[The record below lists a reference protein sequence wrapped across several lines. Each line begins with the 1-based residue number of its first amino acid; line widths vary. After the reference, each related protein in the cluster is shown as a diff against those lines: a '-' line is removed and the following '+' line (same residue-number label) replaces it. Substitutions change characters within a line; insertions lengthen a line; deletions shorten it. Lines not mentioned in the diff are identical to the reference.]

1 MAKDA
6 GAQYDSAIQFAA
18 KEFGVDPDILHG
30 IAYAESR
37 YNPKAVSPKGAQ
49 GMMQFMPDTAKRF
62 GIDPSDPEQAI
73 FGAAQYL
80 KENLDKF
87 GGDYGKAVA
96 AYNWGENR
104 KEYEQGDWVKKLP
117 KETDSYVE
125 NVLSYAANRAK
136 PAEAAPVEAAA
147 PKTES
152 ERLRASIGKIPGTES
167 DVLPTQRKEMGLGER
182 VADIGKGLLEI
193 PGAVVGTVVREP
205 IAAGVA
211 LATGRKPEEVGGQ
224 IAPVQSQFAQSVLGG
239 LGGALETAKVP
250 ALTPGMLTAPVR
262 PAVATG
268 RQVAAPVANEL
279 GMVKEAAQNVLAE
292 RQAAKAGQ
300 RAAQSFQEAPRIE
313 AAQEANRLGINLNP
327 AASNPT
333 LRNRLKEAMVGGED
347 LDKAIAESNKA
358 QWGRIA
364 KNELGL
370 PETETLSPAAYAKA
384 RQAASK
390 PYEDI
395 KKIGNFV
402 ADEDTVT
409 ALNDLRQSEA
419 LIGGEATKG
428 TIDKLIDSAVT
439 RVQGGL
445 TGKDLLDN
453 ISNLRKDARTIY
465 KKTDLSPEQRAV
477 ADANIGIANALEG
490 LVEKNLAANPKL
502 LEQFREARTRMAKS
516 YAYENAT
523 DMNTGILDP
532 IKIAQLTAKD
542 NALTGDIAAIG
553 KIAGNFP
560 ETVSTTPRGLPAK
573 TISHLTRSGVPGAI
587 GFLAGSALG
596 TPGLGIITGA
606 AAGQVAARIGAKRV
620 LGKAYQAKRAIPK
633 DYRNNLAPIEKLN
646 KLTK

>member
-30 IAYAESR
+30 IAHAESR

-87 GGDYGKAVA
+87 KGDYGKAVA

-117 KETDSYVE
+117 KETDQYVE
-125 NVLSYAANRAK
+125 NVLSYAAGRAK
-136 PAEAAPVEAAA
+136 PTEAAA

-152 ERLRASIGKIPGTES
+152 ERLRASIAKIPGTET
-167 DVLPTQRKEMGLGER
+167 DILPTPRKEMGLVER
-182 VADIGKGLLEI
+182 VKDIGKGLVEI
-193 PGAVVGTVVREP
+193 PGAIIGGTIREP
-205 IAAGVA
+205 IAASVA

-224 IAPVQSQFAQSVLGG
+224 IAPVQSEFAKSVLGG
-239 LGGALETAKVP
+239 LGSALETAKVP

-262 PAVATG
+262 PAVAAG
-268 RQVAAPVANEL
+268 RQVATPVANEL
-279 GMVKEAAQNVLAE
+279 AMVGEAAQNTLAA

-333 LRNRLKEAMVGGED
+333 VRNRLKEAMVGGED

-364 KNELGL
+364 KNEMGL

-384 RQAASK
+384 RQAANK

-402 ADEDTVT
+402 ADEDTIT

-428 TIDKLIDSAVT
+428 TIDKLIDSAVSRT
-439 RVQGGL
+439 QGGL

-490 LVEKNLAANPKL
+490 LVEKNLAGNPKL
-502 LEQFREARTRMAKS
+502 LEQFREARTKMAKS

-532 IKIAQLTAKD
+532 LKIAQLTAKD

-573 TISHLTRSGVPGAI
+573 TISHLTRSGVPGAV
-587 GFLAGSALG
+587 GFLLGSAVG

-620 LGKAYQAKRAIPK
+620 LGKAYQAKRAVPK

-646 KLTK
+646 KLAK

>member
-18 KEFGVDPDILHG
+18 KEFGVDPDVLHG

-62 GIDPSDPEQAI
+62 GIDPNDPEQAI

-87 GGDYGKAVA
+87 KGDYGKAVA

-117 KETDSYVE
+117 KETDQYVE
-125 NVLSYAANRAK
+125 NVLSYAASRAK
-136 PAEAAPVEAAA
+136 PAEEKAA

-152 ERLRASIGKIPGTES
+152 ERLRESIAKIPGTET
-167 DVLPTQRKEMGLGER
+167 DILPTPRKEMGLVER
-182 VADIGKGLLEI
+182 VKDIGKGLVEI
-193 PGAVVGTVVREP
+193 PGAVIGGTLREP

-224 IAPVQSQFAQSVLGG
+224 IAPVQSEFAKSVLGG
-239 LGGALETAKVP
+239 LGGALEAAKVP

-262 PAVATG
+262 PAMAAG

-279 GMVKEAAQNVLAE
+279 GMVGEAAQNVLAQ
-292 RQAAKAGQ
+292 RQAVKAGQ

-384 RQAASK
+384 RQAANK
-390 PYEDI
+390 PYEEI

-477 ADANIGIANALEG
+477 ADANIGIANTLES
-490 LVEKNLAANPKL
+490 LIEKNLAANPKL

-532 IKIAQLTAKD
+532 LKIAQLTAKD

-573 TISHLTRSGVPGAI
+573 TISHLTRSGVPGAV
-587 GFLAGSALG
+587 GFLLGSAVG

-620 LGKAYQAKRAIPK
+620 LGKGYQAKRAVPK

-646 KLTK
+646 KLAK

>member
-6 GAQYDSAIQFAA
+6 GAQYDDAIQFAA
-18 KEFGVDPDILHG
+18 KEFGVDPDVLHG
-30 IAYAESR
+30 IAHAESR

-104 KEYEQGDWVKKLP
+104 KEYEQSDWVKKLP
-117 KETDSYVE
+117 KETDAYVE
-125 NVLSYAANRAK
+125 NVLSYAAGRAK
-136 PAEAAPVEAAA
+136 PTEAAPTG
-147 PKTES
+147 PKPAFPGS
-152 ERLRASIGKIPGTES
+152 KAHLIPGAET
-167 DVLPTQRKEMGLGER
+167 DILPTPRKEMGLVER
-182 VADIGKGLLEI
+182 AKDIGKGLVEI
-193 PGAVVGTVVREP
+193 PGAIIGGTIREP

-211 LATGRKPEEVGGQ
+211 LATGRKPEEIGGQ
-224 IAPVQSQFAQSVLGG
+224 IAPVQSEFAKSVLGG

-250 ALTPGMLTAPVR
+250 ALTPNMLTAPVR
-262 PAVATG
+262 PAMAAG

-279 GMVKEAAQNVLAE
+279 AMVGEAAQNTLAA

-313 AAQEANRLGINLNP
+313 AAQEASRLGINLNP

-333 LRNRLKEAMVGGED
+333 MRNRLTEMMVGAED
-347 LDKAIAESNKA
+347 LDKAVAESNKN
-358 QWGRIA
+358 QWSRIA
-364 KNELGL
+364 KNELDI
-370 PETETLSPAAYAKA
+370 PETATLSSTSFAKA
-384 RQAASK
+384 RQAANK

-419 LIGGEATKG
+419 LIGGEATRG
-428 TIDKLIDSAVT
+428 AIDKLIDSAVT
-439 RVQGGL
+439 RVQSGL

-490 LVEKNLAANPKL
+490 LVEKNLAGNPKL
-502 LEQFREARTRMAKS
+502 LEQFREARTKMAKS

-532 IKIAQLTAKD
+532 LKIAQLTAKD

-560 ETVSTTPRGLPAK
+560 GAVSTTPRGLPAK
-573 TISHLTRSGVPGAI
+573 AISHLTRSGLPGAA
-587 GFLAGSALG
+587 GFVLGSAVG
-596 TPGLGIITGA
+596 APGIGILTGA
-606 AAGQVAARIGAKRV
+606 AAGQAAAKMGIKRV
-620 LGKAYQAKRAIPK
+620 LKKGYQAKRAVPK

-646 KLTK
+646 KLAK

>member
-6 GAQYDSAIQFAA
+6 GAQYNDAIQFAA
-18 KEFGVDPDILHG
+18 KEFGVDPDVLHG

-87 GGDYGKAVA
+87 KGDYGKAVA

-104 KEYEQGDWVKKLP
+104 KEYEQSDWVKKLP
-117 KETDSYVE
+117 KETDQYVE
-125 NVLSYAANRAK
+125 NVLSYAASRAK
-136 PAEAAPVEAAA
+136 PAEEKAA

-152 ERLRASIGKIPGTES
+152 ERLRASIAKIPGTET
-167 DVLPTQRKEMGLGER
+167 DIMPTPRKEMGLVER
-182 VADIGKGLLEI
+182 VKDIGKGLVEI
-193 PGAVVGTVVREP
+193 PGAVIGSTIREP
-205 IAAGVA
+205 ITAGVA

-224 IAPVQSQFAQSVLGG
+224 IAPVQSEFAKGVLGG
-239 LGGALETAKVP
+239 LGTVLETAKVP

-262 PAVATG
+262 PAMAAG

-279 GMVKEAAQNVLAE
+279 GMVGEAAQNVLAQ

-333 LRNRLKEAMVGGED
+333 MRNRLKEAMVGGED

-370 PETETLSPAAYAKA
+370 AETETLSPAAYAKA
-384 RQAASK
+384 RQAANK

-402 ADEDTVT
+402 ADEDTVM

-502 LEQFREARTRMAKS
+502 LEQFREARTKMAKS

-573 TISHLTRSGVPGAI
+573 TISHLTRSGVPGAV
-587 GFLAGSALG
+587 GFLLGSAVG

-620 LGKAYQAKRAIPK
+620 LGKGYQAKRAVPK

-646 KLTK
+646 KLAK

>member
-30 IAYAESR
+30 IAHAESR

-117 KETDSYVE
+117 KETDQYVE
-125 NVLSYAANRAK
+125 NVLSYAAGRAK
-136 PAEAAPVEAAA
+136 PTEAG
-147 PKTES
+147 PKPAFPGS
-152 ERLRASIGKIPGTES
+152 KAHLIPGAET
-167 DVLPTQRKEMGLGER
+167 DILPTPRKEMGLVER
-182 VADIGKGLLEI
+182 VKDIGKGLVEI
-193 PGAVVGTVVREP
+193 PGAIIGGTIREP

-224 IAPVQSQFAQSVLGG
+224 IAPVQSEFAKGVLGG
-239 LGGALETAKVP
+239 LGSALETAKVP

-262 PAVATG
+262 PAVAAG

-279 GMVKEAAQNVLAE
+279 AMVGEAAQNTLAA
-292 RQAAKAGQ
+292 RQAAKSGQ

-313 AAQEANRLGINLNP
+313 AAQEANRLGININP

-333 LRNRLKEAMVGGED
+333 VRNRLKEAMVGGED
-347 LDKAIAESNKA
+347 LDKAIAESNKS

-384 RQAASK
+384 RQAANK

-402 ADEDTVT
+402 ADEDTIT

-428 TIDKLIDSAVT
+428 TIDKLIDSAVSRT
-439 RVQGGL
+439 QGGL

-490 LVEKNLAANPKL
+490 LVEKNLAGNPKL
-502 LEQFREARTRMAKS
+502 LEQFRDARTKMAKS

-532 IKIAQLTAKD
+532 LKIAQLTAKD

-573 TISHLTRSGVPGAI
+573 TISHLTRSGVPGAV
-587 GFLAGSALG
+587 GFLLGSAVG

-620 LGKAYQAKRAIPK
+620 LGKAYQAKRAVPK
-633 DYRNNLAPIEKLN
+633 DYRNSLAPIEKLN
-646 KLTK
+646 KLAK

>member
-1 MAKDA
+1 MMAKDA
-6 GAQYDSAIQFAA
+6 GAQYNDAIQFAA

-30 IAYAESR
+30 IAHTESR

-49 GMMQFMPDTAKRF
+49 GLMQFMPDTAKRY
-62 GIDPSDPEQAI
+62 GIDPNDPEQAI

-80 KENLDKF
+80 KENLNRF
-87 GGDYGKAVA
+87 GGDYAKAVA
-96 AYNWGENR
+96 GYNWGENR
-104 KEYEQGDWVKKLP
+104 KEYEQSDWVKKLP
-117 KETDSYVE
+117 KETDQYVE
-125 NVLSYAANRAK
+125 SVLSYAANRAK
-136 PAEAAPVEAAA
+136 PAEEKPAAKAAFPGSKA
-147 PKTES
+147 H
-152 ERLRASIGKIPGTES
+152 LIPGAEN
-167 DVLPTQRKEMGLGER
+167 DILPTPRKEMGLVER
-182 VADIGKGLLEI
+182 VKDIGKGLVEI
-193 PGAVVGTVVREP
+193 PGAVIGGTLREP

-211 LATGRKPEEVGGQ
+211 LATGRRPEEVGGQ
-224 IAPVQSQFAQSVLGG
+224 IAPVQSEFAKSVLGG
-239 LGGALETAKVP
+239 VGNVLETAKVP

-262 PAVATG
+262 PAMAAG

-279 GMVKEAAQNVLAE
+279 SMVGEAAQNTLAA
-292 RQAAKAGQ
+292 RQSRIAAE

-384 RQAASK
+384 RQAANK

-502 LEQFREARTRMAKS
+502 LEQFREARTKMAKS

-532 IKIAQLTAKD
+532 AKIAQLTAKD

-573 TISHLTRSGVPGAI
+573 TISHLTRSGVPGAV
-587 GFLAGSALG
+587 GFLLGSAVG

-620 LGKAYQAKRAIPK
+620 LGKGYQAKRAVPK

-646 KLTK
+646 KLAK

>member
-6 GAQYDSAIQFAA
+6 GAQYDDAIQFAA
-18 KEFGVDPDILHG
+18 KEFGVDPDVLHG

-87 GGDYGKAVA
+87 KGDYGKAVA

-125 NVLSYAANRAK
+125 QVLSYAANRAK
-136 PAEAAPVEAAA
+136 PEAEP
-147 PKTES
+147 TTMS
-152 ERLRASIGKIPGTES
+152 ERLRSSIAKIPGTET
-167 DVLPTQRKEMGLGER
+167 DILPTQRKEMGLVER
-182 VADIGKGLLEI
+182 VRDIGKGLVEI
-193 PGAVVGTVVREP
+193 PGAIIGGTIREP

-224 IAPVQSQFAQSVLGG
+224 IQPVQSQFAQDVLGG
-239 LGGALETAKVP
+239 LGGALEAAKVP

-262 PAVATG
+262 PAMAAG
-268 RQVAAPVANEL
+268 RQAAAPVVNEL
-279 GMVKEAAQNVLAE
+279 GMVKGAAENLLAE
-292 RQAAKAGQ
+292 RQARVMGE
-300 RAAQSFQEAPRIE
+300 RAAQSFAEAPRIE

-327 AASNPT
+327 AASNPN
-333 LRNRLKEAMVGGED
+333 LRNRLKEMMVGGED
-347 LDKAIAESNKA
+347 LDKAIAESNKT

-364 KNELGL
+364 KNELDI
-370 PETETLSPAAYAKA
+370 PETATLSSETFAKA
-384 RQAASK
+384 RAAANK

-395 KKIGNFV
+395 KKIENFA
-402 ADEDTVT
+402 ADEATLT

-428 TIDKLIDSAVT
+428 AIDKLIDSAVT

-453 ISNLRKDARTIY
+453 ISNLRKDARTLY

-477 ADANIGIANALEG
+477 ADANMGIANTLEG
-490 LVEKNLAANPKL
+490 LVEKNLADNPRL
-502 LEQFREARTRMAKS
+502 LEQFREARTKMAKS
-516 YAYENAT
+516 YAYEGAT

-532 IKIAQLTAKD
+532 AKIAQMTAKD

-573 TISHLTRSGVPGAI
+573 AISHLTRSGVPGAV
-587 GFLAGSALG
+587 GFALG
-596 TPGLGIITGA
+596 SLVGSPGLGVITGA
-606 AAGQVAARIGAKRV
+606 AAGQLAAKVGAKRV
-620 LGKAYQAKRAIPK
+620 LGKGYQAKRAVPK
-633 DYRNNLAPIEKLN
+633 DYRNNLAPVKKLN
-646 KLTK
+646 ALIK

>member
-18 KEFGVDPDILHG
+18 KEFGVDPDVLHG

-87 GGDYGKAVA
+87 KGDYGKAVA

-117 KETDSYVE
+117 KETDQYVE
-125 NVLSYAANRAK
+125 NVLSYAASRAK
-136 PAEAAPVEAAA
+136 PAEAAP
-147 PKTES
+147 TERKPAFPGS
-152 ERLRASIGKIPGTES
+152 KAHLIPGAES
-167 DVLPTQRKEMGLGER
+167 DIMPTPRKEMGLVER
-182 VADIGKGLLEI
+182 VKDIGKGLVEI
-193 PGAVVGTVVREP
+193 PGAVIGGTLREP

-211 LATGRKPEEVGGQ
+211 LTTGRRPEEVGGQ
-224 IAPVQSQFAQSVLGG
+224 IAPVQSEFAKGVLGG
-239 LGGALETAKVP
+239 LGGALEAAKVP

-262 PAVATG
+262 PAVAAG

-292 RQAAKAGQ
+292 RQAVKAGQ

-384 RQAASK
+384 RQAANK

-502 LEQFREARTRMAKS
+502 LEQFREARTKMAKS

-573 TISHLTRSGVPGAI
+573 TISHLTRSGVPGAV
-587 GFLAGSALG
+587 GFLLGSAVG

-620 LGKAYQAKRAIPK
+620 LGKGYQAKRAVPK

-646 KLTK
+646 KLAK

>member
-6 GAQYDSAIQFAA
+6 GAQYDDAIQGAA
-18 KEFGVDPDILHG
+18 KAFGVDPDILHG

-117 KETDSYVE
+117 KETDGYVE
-125 NVLSYAANRAK
+125 QVLSYAADRAK
-136 PAEAAPVEAAA
+136 PAEEKAG
-147 PKTES
+147 PKPAFPGS
-152 ERLRASIGKIPGTES
+152 KAHLIPGAET
-167 DVLPTQRKEMGLGER
+167 DVMPTPRKEMGLVER
-182 VADIGKGLLEI
+182 VKDIGKGLVEI
-193 PGAVVGTVVREP
+193 PGALVGGALREP

-211 LATGRKPEEVGGQ
+211 LATGRRPEEVGGQ
-224 IAPVQSQFAQSVLGG
+224 IQPVQSEFAKGVLGG
-239 LGGALETAKVP
+239 IGGALEAAKVP
-250 ALTPGMLTAPVR
+250 TLTPGMLTAPMSAGTQATRQAAR
-262 PAVATG
+262 PMV
-268 RQVAAPVANEL
+268 NEL
-279 GMVKEAAQNVLAE
+279 GMVKGAAENVLAE
-292 RQAAKAGQ
+292 RQARVAAE
-300 RAAQSFQEAPRIE
+300 RATQSFQEAPRIE
-313 AAQEANRLGINLNP
+313 SAQKAQRLGINLDP
-327 AASNPT
+327 GLSNPT
-333 LRNRLKEAMVGGED
+333 VANRLVEKMVGASNVE
-347 LDKAIAESNKA
+347 KAVAESNIHRPTA
-358 QWGRIA
+358 IA
-364 KNELGL
+364 KNELGIH
-370 PETETLSPAAYAKA
+370 ERKVLSPKVFAEA

-477 ADANIGIANALEG
+477 ADTNIGIANALEA
-490 LVEKNLAANPKL
+490 LIEKNLAANPKL
-502 LEQFREARTRMAKS
+502 LEQFREARTKMAKT
-516 YAYENAT
+516 YAYENVT
-523 DMNTGILDP
+523 DMNTGLIDVTKLA
-532 IKIAQLTAKD
+532 KLTAKD
-542 NALTGDIAAIG
+542 NALTGDIADLG
-553 KIAGNFP
+553 FIAGNHP
-560 ETVSTTPRGLPAK
+560 EAFTVKPRGALERGATYLARS
-573 TISHLTRSGVPGAI
+573 TIPGSV
-587 GFLAGSALG
+587 GFLIGGPAGA
-596 TPGLGIITGA
+596 ITGA
-606 AAGQVAARIGAKRV
+606 A
-620 LGKAYQAKRAIPK
+620 LGKVAEFAGKKIVTKRGYQARRAVPK

-646 KLTK
+646 KLAK

>member
-6 GAQYDSAIQFAA
+6 GAQYDNAIQFAA
-18 KEFGVDPDILHG
+18 KEFGVDPDVLHG

-87 GGDYGKAVA
+87 KGDYGKAVA

-117 KETDSYVE
+117 KETDAYVE
-125 NVLSYAANRAK
+125 NVLSYAAGRAK
-136 PAEAAPVEAAA
+136 PAEAAPTGAKPAFPGSKA
-147 PKTES
+147 H
-152 ERLRASIGKIPGTES
+152 LIPGAET
-167 DVLPTQRKEMGLGER
+167 DILPTPRKEMGLVER
-182 VADIGKGLLEI
+182 AKDIGKGLVEI
-193 PGAVVGTVVREP
+193 PGAIIGGTIREP

-224 IAPVQSQFAQSVLGG
+224 IAPVQSEFAKSVLGG
-239 LGGALETAKVP
+239 LGNVLETAKVP

-262 PAVATG
+262 PATAAG

-279 GMVKEAAQNVLAE
+279 GMIKGAAENVLAE
-292 RQAAKAGQ
+292 RQAVKAGE

-333 LRNRLKEAMVGGED
+333 MRNRLKEAMVGGED
-347 LDKAIAESNKA
+347 LDKAIAESNKG

-384 RQAASK
+384 RQAANK

-402 ADEDTVT
+402 ADEDTIT

-428 TIDKLIDSAVT
+428 TIDKLIDSAVSRT
-439 RVQGGL
+439 QGGL

-490 LVEKNLAANPKL
+490 LVEKNLAGNPKL
-502 LEQFREARTRMAKS
+502 LEQFRDARTKMAKS

-532 IKIAQLTAKD
+532 LKIAQLTAKD

-573 TISHLTRSGVPGAI
+573 TISHLTRSGVPGAV
-587 GFLAGSALG
+587 GFLLGSAVG

-620 LGKAYQAKRAIPK
+620 LGKAYQAKRAVPK

-646 KLTK
+646 KLAK

>member
-6 GAQYDSAIQFAA
+6 GAQYDNAIQFAA
-18 KEFGVDPDILHG
+18 KEFGVDPDVLHG

-87 GGDYGKAVA
+87 KGDYGKAVA

-117 KETDSYVE
+117 KETDAYVE

-136 PAEAAPVEAAA
+136 PAEEKAG
-147 PKTES
+147 PKPAFPGS
-152 ERLRASIGKIPGTES
+152 KAHLIPGAEN
-167 DVLPTQRKEMGLGER
+167 DILPTPRKEMGLVER
-182 VADIGKGLLEI
+182 AKDIGKGLVEI
-193 PGAVVGTVVREP
+193 PGAIIGGTIREP

-224 IAPVQSQFAQSVLGG
+224 IAPVQSEFAKSVLGG
-239 LGGALETAKVP
+239 LGSALETTKVP

-262 PAVATG
+262 PAVAAG

-279 GMVKEAAQNVLAE
+279 AMVGEAAQNTLAA
-292 RQAAKAGQ
+292 RQAVKAGE
-300 RAAQSFQEAPRIE
+300 RAAQSFREAPRIE

-333 LRNRLKEAMVGGED
+333 MRNRLKEAMVGGED

-384 RQAASK
+384 RQAANK

-402 ADEDTVT
+402 ADEDTIT

-428 TIDKLIDSAVT
+428 TIDKLIDSAVSRT
-439 RVQGGL
+439 QGGL

-490 LVEKNLAANPKL
+490 LVEKNLAGNPKL
-502 LEQFREARTRMAKS
+502 LEQFREARTKMAKS

-532 IKIAQLTAKD
+532 LKIAQLTAKD

-620 LGKAYQAKRAIPK
+620 LGKAYQAKRAVPK
-633 DYRNNLAPIEKLN
+633 DYRNTLAPVEKLN
-646 KLTK
+646 NLVK

>member
-6 GAQYDSAIQFAA
+6 GAQYDNAIQFAA
-18 KEFGVDPDILHG
+18 KEFGVDPDVLHG

-87 GGDYGKAVA
+87 KGDYGKAVA

-117 KETDSYVE
+117 KETDAYVE

-136 PAEAAPVEAAA
+136 PAEEKAG
-147 PKTES
+147 PKPAFPGS
-152 ERLRASIGKIPGTES
+152 KAHLIPGAET
-167 DVLPTQRKEMGLGER
+167 DILPTPRKEMGLVER
-182 VADIGKGLLEI
+182 AKDIGKGLVEI
-193 PGAVVGTVVREP
+193 PGAIIGGTIREP

-224 IAPVQSQFAQSVLGG
+224 IAPVQSEFAKGVLGG
-239 LGGALETAKVP
+239 LGSALETAKVP

-262 PAVATG
+262 PAVAAG

-279 GMVKEAAQNVLAE
+279 AMVGEAAQNTLAA
-292 RQAAKAGQ
+292 RQAVKAGE
-300 RAAQSFQEAPRIE
+300 RAAQSFREAPRIE

-333 LRNRLKEAMVGGED
+333 MRNRLKEAMVGGED

-384 RQAASK
+384 RQAANK

-402 ADEDTVT
+402 ADEDTIA

-428 TIDKLIDSAVT
+428 TIDKLIDSAVSRT
-439 RVQGGL
+439 QGGL

-490 LVEKNLAANPKL
+490 LVEKNLAGNPKL
-502 LEQFREARTRMAKS
+502 LEQFREARTKMAKS

-532 IKIAQLTAKD
+532 LKIAQLTAKD

-573 TISHLTRSGVPGAI
+573 TISHLTRSGVPGAV
-587 GFLAGSALG
+587 GFLLGSAVG

-620 LGKAYQAKRAIPK
+620 LGKAYQAKRAVPK

-646 KLTK
+646 KLAK

>member
-6 GAQYDSAIQFAA
+6 GAQYDNAIQFAA
-18 KEFGVDPDILHG
+18 KEFGVDPDVLHG

-87 GGDYGKAVA
+87 KGDYGKAVA

-117 KETDSYVE
+117 KETDAYVE

-136 PAEAAPVEAAA
+136 PAEEKAG
-147 PKTES
+147 PKPAFPGS
-152 ERLRASIGKIPGTES
+152 KAHLIPGAET
-167 DVLPTQRKEMGLGER
+167 DILPTPRKEMGLVER
-182 VADIGKGLLEI
+182 VKDIGKGLVEI
-193 PGAVVGTVVREP
+193 PGAIIGGTIREP

-224 IAPVQSQFAQSVLGG
+224 IAPVQSEFAKSVLGG
-239 LGGALETAKVP
+239 LGSALETAKVP

-262 PAVATG
+262 PATVAG

-279 GMVKEAAQNVLAE
+279 GMIKGAAENVLAE

-333 LRNRLKEAMVGGED
+333 MRNRLKEAMVGGED

-384 RQAASK
+384 RQAANK

-402 ADEDTVT
+402 ADEDTIT

-419 LIGGEATKG
+419 LIGGESTKG

-490 LVEKNLAANPKL
+490 LVEKNLAGNPKL
-502 LEQFREARTRMAKS
+502 LEQFRDARTKMAKS

-532 IKIAQLTAKD
+532 LKIAQLTAKD

-573 TISHLTRSGVPGAI
+573 TISHLTRSGVPGAV
-587 GFLAGSALG
+587 GFLLGSAVG

-620 LGKAYQAKRAIPK
+620 LGKAYQAKRAVPK

-646 KLTK
+646 KLAK

>member
-6 GAQYDSAIQFAA
+6 GAQYDGAIQFAA
-18 KEFGVDPDILHG
+18 KEFGVDPDVLHG

-62 GIDPSDPEQAI
+62 GIDPNDPEQAI

-87 GGDYGKAVA
+87 GGDYAKAVA
-96 AYNWGENR
+96 GYNWGENR

-117 KETDSYVE
+117 RETDQYVE
-125 NVLSYAANRAK
+125 SVLGYAVNRAK
-136 PAEAAPVEAAA
+136 PVEEQPATKPAFPGSKA
-147 PKTES
+147 H
-152 ERLRASIGKIPGTES
+152 LIPGAET
-167 DVLPTQRKEMGLGER
+167 DIMPTPRKEMGLVER
-182 VADIGKGLLEI
+182 VKDIGKGLVEI
-193 PGAVVGTVVREP
+193 PGAIIGGTIREP

-224 IAPVQSQFAQSVLGG
+224 IAPVQSEFAKSVLGG
-239 LGGALETAKVP
+239 LGGALEAAKVP
-250 ALTPGMLTAPVR
+250 ALTPSMLTAPVR
-262 PAVATG
+262 PAVAAG

-279 GMVKEAAQNVLAE
+279 AMVGEAAQNTLAT
-292 RQAAKAGQ
+292 RQAAKAGE
-300 RAAQSFQEAPRIE
+300 RAAQSFREAPRIE

-333 LRNRLKEAMVGGED
+333 VRNRLKEAMVGGED

-370 PETETLSPAAYAKA
+370 AETETLSSAAYAKA
-384 RQAASK
+384 RQAANK

-402 ADEDTVT
+402 ADEDTI
-409 ALNDLRQSEA
+409 AAFNDLRQSEA

-428 TIDKLIDSAVT
+428 IIDKLIDSAVT

-445 TGKDLLDN
+445 NGKDLLDN

-502 LEQFREARTRMAKS
+502 LEQFREARTKMAKS

-532 IKIAQLTAKD
+532 LKIARLTAKD
-542 NALTGDIAAIG
+542 NALTGDIASIG

-573 TISHLTRSGVPGAI
+573 TISHLTRSGVPGAV
-587 GFLAGSALG
+587 GFLLGSAVG

-620 LGKAYQAKRAIPK
+620 LGKGYQAKRAVPK

-646 KLTK
+646 KLAK

>member
-30 IAYAESR
+30 IAHAESR

-117 KETDSYVE
+117 KETDQYVE
-125 NVLSYAANRAK
+125 NVLSYAAGRAK
-136 PAEAAPVEAAA
+136 PAEAD
-147 PKTES
+147 PKPAFPGS
-152 ERLRASIGKIPGTES
+152 KAHLIPGAET
-167 DVLPTQRKEMGLGER
+167 DILPTTRKEMGLVER
-182 VADIGKGLLEI
+182 VKDIGKGLVEI
-193 PGAVVGTVVREP
+193 PGAIIGGTIREP

-224 IAPVQSQFAQSVLGG
+224 IAPVQSEFAKSVLGG
-239 LGGALETAKVP
+239 LGSALETAKVP
-250 ALTPGMLTAPVR
+250 ALTPGMLTAPIR
-262 PAVATG
+262 PAVAAG

-279 GMVKEAAQNVLAE
+279 NMIKGAAENVLAE

-333 LRNRLKEAMVGGED
+333 MRNRLKEAMVGGED

-384 RQAASK
+384 RQAANK

-402 ADEDTVT
+402 ADEDTIT

-490 LVEKNLAANPKL
+490 LVEKNLAGNPKL
-502 LEQFREARTRMAKS
+502 LEQFRDARTKMAKS

-532 IKIAQLTAKD
+532 LKIAQMTAKD

-573 TISHLTRSGVPGAI
+573 TISHLTRSGVPGAV
-587 GFLAGSALG
+587 GFLLGSAVG

-620 LGKAYQAKRAIPK
+620 LGKAYQAKRAVPK

-646 KLTK
+646 NLIK

>member
-6 GAQYDSAIQFAA
+6 GAQYDGAIQFAA
-18 KEFGVDPDILHG
+18 KEFGVDPDVLHG

-117 KETDSYVE
+117 KETDQYVE
-125 NVLSYAANRAK
+125 NVLSYAAGRAK
-136 PAEAAPVEAAA
+136 PTEAG
-147 PKTES
+147 PKPAFPGS
-152 ERLRASIGKIPGTES
+152 KAHLIPGAET
-167 DVLPTQRKEMGLGER
+167 DILPTPRKEMGLVER
-182 VADIGKGLLEI
+182 VKDIGKGLVEI
-193 PGAVVGTVVREP
+193 PGAIIGGTIREP

-224 IAPVQSQFAQSVLGG
+224 IAPVQSEFAKSVLGG
-239 LGGALETAKVP
+239 LGSALETAKVP

-262 PAVATG
+262 PAVAAG

-279 GMVKEAAQNVLAE
+279 AMVGEAAQNTLAA

-333 LRNRLKEAMVGGED
+333 VRNRLKEAMVGGED

-384 RQAASK
+384 RQAANK

-402 ADEDTVT
+402 ADEDTIT

-428 TIDKLIDSAVT
+428 TIDKLIDSAVSRT
-439 RVQGGL
+439 QGGL

-490 LVEKNLAANPKL
+490 LVEKNLAGNPKL
-502 LEQFREARTRMAKS
+502 LEQFREARTKMAKS

-532 IKIAQLTAKD
+532 LKIAQLTAKD

-573 TISHLTRSGVPGAI
+573 TISHLTRSGVPGAV
-587 GFLAGSALG
+587 GFLLGSAVG

-620 LGKAYQAKRAIPK
+620 LGKAYQAKRAVPK
-633 DYRNNLAPIEKLN
+633 DYRNSLAPIEKLN
-646 KLTK
+646 KLAK

>member
-6 GAQYDSAIQFAA
+6 GAQYDDAIQFAA
-18 KEFGVDPDILHG
+18 KEFGVDPDVLHG

-87 GGDYGKAVA
+87 KGDYGKAVA

-125 NVLSYAANRAK
+125 QVLSYAANRAK
-136 PAEAAPVEAAA
+136 PAEAEPEGRKPAFPGSKAH
-147 PKTES
+147 
-152 ERLRASIGKIPGTES
+152 LIPGAET
-167 DVLPTQRKEMGLGER
+167 DVLPTPRKEMGLVER
-182 VADIGKGLLEI
+182 VKDIGKGLVEI
-193 PGAVVGTVVREP
+193 PGAVIGGAIREP

-224 IAPVQSQFAQSVLGG
+224 IQPVQSQFAQDVLGG
-239 LGGALETAKVP
+239 LGRVLEEAKVP

-262 PAVATG
+262 PAMAAG
-268 RQVAAPVANEL
+268 RQVATPVANEL
-279 GMVKEAAQNVLAE
+279 GMVRGAAENLLAE
-292 RQAAKAGQ
+292 RQARVMGQ
-300 RAAQSFQEAPRIE
+300 RAAQSFAEAPRIE

-333 LRNRLKEAMVGGED
+333 MRNRLKEMMVGGED

-364 KNELGL
+364 KNELDI
-370 PETETLSPAAYAKA
+370 PETATLSSETFAKA
-384 RQAASK
+384 RAAANK
-390 PYEDI
+390 PYEEI
-395 KKIGNFV
+395 KAIGNFA
-402 ADEDTVT
+402 ADEGTLA

-428 TIDKLIDSAVT
+428 AIDKLIDSAVT

-453 ISNLRKDARTIY
+453 ISNLRKDARTLY
-465 KKTDLSPEQRAV
+465 KKTDLSPEQRAM
-477 ADANIGIANALEG
+477 ADVNIGIANTLEG
-490 LVEKNLAANPKL
+490 LVEKNLVDNPRL
-502 LEQFREARTRMAKS
+502 LEQFREARAKMAKS
-516 YAYENAT
+516 YAYESAT

-532 IKIAQLTAKD
+532 AKIAQMTAKD

-560 ETVSTTPRGLPAK
+560 ETVSTTPRGIPAK
-573 TISHLTRSGVPGAI
+573 AISHLTRSGLPGAV
-587 GFLAGSALG
+587 GFALGSAVG
-596 TPGLGIITGA
+596 TPALGIITGA
-606 AAGQVAARIGAKRV
+606 AAGQLAAKVGRSRV
-620 LGKAYQAKRAIPK
+620 LKKGYQAKRAVPK

-646 KLTK
+646 KLVK

>member
-18 KEFGVDPDILHG
+18 KEFGVDPDVLHG

-87 GGDYGKAVA
+87 KGDYGKAVA

-117 KETDSYVE
+117 KETDQYVE
-125 NVLSYAANRAK
+125 NVLSYAASRAK
-136 PAEAAPVEAAA
+136 PVEEKVA

-152 ERLRASIGKIPGTES
+152 ERLRASIAKIPGTET
-167 DVLPTQRKEMGLGER
+167 DILPTPRKEMGLVER
-182 VADIGKGLLEI
+182 VKDIGKGLVEI
-193 PGAVVGTVVREP
+193 PGAMIGGALQPV
-205 IAAGVA
+205 AAGYES
-211 LATGRKPEEVGGQ
+211 LMTGRDVKQSGYQMKPVE
-224 IAPVQSQFAQSVLGG
+224 SQFAQDVLGG
-239 LGGALETAKVP
+239 LGRVAEAAKIPEV
-250 ALTPGMLTAPVR
+250 TPGMLTAPVR
-262 PAVATG
+262 PAMAAG

-279 GMVKEAAQNVLAE
+279 GMVGEAAQNVLAE
-292 RQAAKAGQ
+292 RQAVKAGQ

-313 AAQEANRLGINLNP
+313 AAQEASRLGINLNP

-333 LRNRLKEAMVGGED
+333 LRNQLKEMMVGGEY
-347 LDKAIAESNKA
+347 LDKLIAESDKH
-358 QWGRIA
+358 QWSKIA
-364 KNELGL
+364 KNELGIAERENL
-370 PETETLSPAAYAKA
+370 ADPATYAKA
-384 RQAASK
+384 RQAANK

-465 KKTDLSPEQRAV
+465 KKADLSPEQRAV

-502 LEQFREARTRMAKS
+502 LEQFREARTKMAKS

-523 DMNTGILDP
+523 DKNTGFIDP
-532 IKIAQLTAKD
+532 LKIAQLTAKD

-560 ETVSTTPRGLPAK
+560 EIVSTTPRSLPSKA
-573 TISHLTRSGVPGAI
+573 ISHLTRSGIPGAV
-587 GFLAGSALG
+587 GFVLGSAVG
-596 TPGLGIITGA
+596 SPGLGVITGA
-606 AAGQVAARIGAKRV
+606 LAGQAAARIGAKRV
-620 LGKAYQAKRAIPK
+620 LGKGYQAKRAVPK

-646 KLTK
+646 KLAK

>member
-6 GAQYDSAIQFAA
+6 GAQYDNAIQFAA
-18 KEFGVDPDILHG
+18 KEFGVDPDVLHG

-87 GGDYGKAVA
+87 KGDYGKAVA

-125 NVLSYAANRAK
+125 QVLSYAANRAK
-136 PAEAAPVEAAA
+136 PAEEKAG
-147 PKTES
+147 PKPAFPGS
-152 ERLRASIGKIPGTES
+152 KAHLIPGAET
-167 DVLPTQRKEMGLGER
+167 DVLPTPRKELTGMER
-182 VADIGKGLLEI
+182 IKDIGKGLVEI
-193 PGAVVGTVVREP
+193 PGAVIGGALQEP
-205 IAAGVA
+205 VAAGIA
-211 LATGRKPEEVGGQ
+211 LATGKKPEEVGYRMK
-224 IAPVQSQFAQSVLGG
+224 PVESQFAQSVLGG
-239 LGGALETAKVP
+239 VGSALEEAKVP

-262 PAVATG
+262 PAMAAG
-268 RQVAAPVANEL
+268 RQVATETAPVANQLARVTGPIAEE
-279 GMVKEAAQNVLAE
+279 VAARNAIRTGE
-292 RQAAKAGQ
+292 RVAK
-300 RAAQSFQEAPRIE
+300 SYQEAPRIE
-313 AAQEANRLGINLNP
+313 AAQEAQRLGINLNP

-333 LRNRLKEAMVGGED
+333 MRNRLKEMMVGGED

-358 QWGRIA
+358 QWGKIA
-364 KNELGL
+364 KGELGI
-370 PETETLSPAAYAKA
+370 PETETLSPKA
-384 RQAASK
+384 FAQARTAASK
-390 PYEDI
+390 PYEQI
-395 KKIGNFV
+395 KAIDNFV
-402 ADEDTVT
+402 ADEGTVT

-428 TIDKLIDSAVT
+428 AIDKLIDSAVT
-439 RVQGGL
+439 RVEKGMN
-445 TGKDLLDN
+445 GKDLLDN

-477 ADANIGIANALEG
+477 ADANISIANTLEG
-490 LVEKNLAANPKL
+490 LVEKNLAGNPKL
-502 LEQFREARTRMAKS
+502 LEQFREARTKMAKS
-516 YAYENAT
+516 YAYEGAT

-532 IKIAQLTAKD
+532 AKIAQMTAKD

-560 ETVSTTPRGLPAK
+560 ETVSTTPRGLPARA
-573 TISHLTRSGVPGAI
+573 ISHLTRSGVPGAL
-587 GFLAGSALG
+587 GFAAGSLVG
-596 TPGLGIITGA
+596 SPGLGVITGA
-606 AAGQVAARIGAKRV
+606 AAGQLAAKIGAKRV
-620 LGKAYQAKRAIPK
+620 LNKAYQAKRAVPK

-646 KLTK
+646 ALIK

>member
-18 KEFGVDPDILHG
+18 KEFGVDPDVLHG

-87 GGDYGKAVA
+87 KGDYGKAVA

-117 KETDSYVE
+117 KETDQYVE

-136 PAEAAPVEAAA
+136 PAEEKTAAKPAFPGSKAH
-147 PKTES
+147 
-152 ERLRASIGKIPGTES
+152 LIPGTET
-167 DVLPTQRKEMGLGER
+167 DILPTPRKEMGLVER
-182 VADIGKGLLEI
+182 VKDIGKGLVEI
-193 PGAVVGTVVREP
+193 PGAIIGGTLREP

-224 IAPVQSQFAQSVLGG
+224 IAPVQSEFAKSVLGG
-239 LGGALETAKVP
+239 VGNVLETAKVP

-262 PAVATG
+262 PAMAAG
-268 RQVAAPVANEL
+268 RQVATPVANEL
-279 GMVKEAAQNVLAE
+279 SMVGKAAQNVLAQ
-292 RQAAKAGQ
+292 RQAVKAGQ

-313 AAQEANRLGINLNP
+313 AAQEASRLGINLNP

-333 LRNRLKEAMVGGED
+333 LRNQLKEMMVGGEY
-347 LDKAIAESNKA
+347 LDKLIAESDKH
-358 QWGRIA
+358 QWSKIA
-364 KNELGL
+364 KNELGIAERENL
-370 PETETLSPAAYAKA
+370 ADPATFAKA
-384 RQAASK
+384 RQAANK

-502 LEQFREARTRMAKS
+502 LEQFREARTKMAKS

-523 DMNTGILDP
+523 DKNTGFIDP
-532 IKIAQLTAKD
+532 LKIAQLTAKD

-560 ETVSTTPRGLPAK
+560 EIVSTTPRSLPSKA
-573 TISHLTRSGVPGAI
+573 ISHLTRSGIPGAV
-587 GFLAGSALG
+587 GFVLGSAVG
-596 TPGLGIITGA
+596 SPGLGVITGA
-606 AAGQVAARIGAKRV
+606 LAGQAAARIGAKRV
-620 LGKAYQAKRAIPK
+620 LSKGYQAKRAVPK

-646 KLTK
+646 KLAK

>member
-18 KEFGVDPDILHG
+18 KEFGIDPDILHG

-37 YNPKAVSPKGAQ
+37 YNPKATSPKGAQ

-87 GGDYGKAVA
+87 KGDYGKAVA

-117 KETDSYVE
+117 KETDQYVE
-125 NVLSYAANRAK
+125 NVLSYAASRAK
-136 PAEAAPVEAAA
+136 PSEATPAGPKPAFPGSKAHLIPGAENDVMPTPRKPLTVGDIAKGAIEVPVTLAYETLAAPVA
-147 PKTES
+147 
-152 ERLRASIGKIPGTES
+152 
-167 DVLPTQRKEMGLGER
+167 
-182 VADIGKGLLEI
+182 
-193 PGAVVGTVVREP
+193 
-205 IAAGVA
+205 A
-211 LATGRKPEEVGGQ
+211 LATGGKPEQ
-224 IAPVQSQFAQSVLGG
+224 WQYHMKPQSETAQRVLGG
-239 LGGALETAKVP
+239 LADVMETAKVP

-262 PAVATG
+262 PAVAAG
-268 RQVAAPVANEL
+268 RQVAVPVANEL

-292 RQAAKAGQ
+292 RQAVKAGE

-313 AAQEANRLGINLNP
+313 SAQKAQRLGINLDP
-327 AASNPT
+327 GSSNPT
-333 LRNRLKEAMVGGED
+333 FVNRLVERAVGTGNVQ
-347 LDKAIAESNKA
+347 KAIAESNIH
-358 QWGRIA
+358 QPTVVA
-364 KNELGL
+364 KNELGI
-370 PETETLSPAAYAKA
+370 PERKVLSPKVFAEA

-502 LEQFREARTRMAKS
+502 LEQFREARTKMAKT
-516 YAYENAT
+516 YAYENVT
-523 DMNTGILDP
+523 DMNTGLIDVTKLA
-532 IKIAQLTAKD
+532 KLTAKD
-542 NALTGDIAAIG
+542 NALTGDIADLG
-553 KIAGNFP
+553 FIAGNHP
-560 ETVSTTPRGLPAK
+560 EAFTAKPRGALERGATYLARS
-573 TISHLTRSGVPGAI
+573 TIPGSV
-587 GFLAGSALG
+587 GFLVAGPAG
-596 TPGLGIITGA
+596 AITGA
-606 AAGQVAARIGAKRV
+606 A
-620 LGKAYQAKRAIPK
+620 LGKAVEWAGKKVVTRKGYQARHAVPK
-633 DYRNNLAPIEKLN
+633 DYRNNLAPVKKLN
-646 KLTK
+646 ALSK

>member
-18 KEFGVDPDILHG
+18 KEFGVDPDVLHG

-117 KETDSYVE
+117 KETDQYVE
-125 NVLSYAANRAK
+125 NVLSYAAGRAK
-136 PAEAAPVEAAA
+136 PAEVTG
-147 PKTES
+147 PKPAFPGS
-152 ERLRASIGKIPGTES
+152 KAHLIPGAES
-167 DVLPTQRKEMGLGER
+167 DIMPTLRKEMGLVER
-182 VADIGKGLLEI
+182 VKDIGKGLVEI
-193 PGAVVGTVVREP
+193 PGAVIGGTLREP

-224 IAPVQSQFAQSVLGG
+224 IAPVQSEFAKGVLGG
-239 LGGALETAKVP
+239 LGGALEAAKVP

-262 PAVATG
+262 PAVAAG

-292 RQAAKAGQ
+292 RQAIKAGE

-384 RQAASK
+384 RQAANK

-532 IKIAQLTAKD
+532 LKIAQLTAKD

-573 TISHLTRSGVPGAI
+573 TISHLTRSGVPGAV
-587 GFLAGSALG
+587 GFLLGSAVG

-606 AAGQVAARIGAKRV
+606 AAGQVAARMGAKRV
-620 LGKAYQAKRAIPK
+620 LGKGYQAKRAIPK

-646 KLTK
+646 KLAK

>member
-6 GAQYDSAIQFAA
+6 GAQYDNAIQFAA
-18 KEFGVDPDILHG
+18 KEFGVDPDVLHG

-87 GGDYGKAVA
+87 KGDYGKAVA

-104 KEYEQGDWVKKLP
+104 KEYEQGDWAKKLP

-125 NVLSYAANRAK
+125 QVLSYAANRAK
-136 PAEAAPVEAAA
+136 PTEEKAG
-147 PKTES
+147 PKPAFPGS
-152 ERLRASIGKIPGTES
+152 KAHLIPGAET
-167 DVLPTQRKEMGLGER
+167 DVLPTPRKEMGLVER
-182 VADIGKGLLEI
+182 AKDIGKGLVEI
-193 PGAVVGTVVREP
+193 PGAIIGGTIREP

-224 IAPVQSQFAQSVLGG
+224 IQPVQSQFAQDVLGG
-239 LGGALETAKVP
+239 LGGALEAAKVP

-262 PAVATG
+262 PAMAAG
-268 RQVAAPVANEL
+268 RQAAAPVVNEL
-279 GMVKEAAQNVLAE
+279 GMVKGAAENLLAE
-292 RQAAKAGQ
+292 RQARVMGE
-300 RAAQSFQEAPRIE
+300 RAAQSFAEAPRIE

-333 LRNRLKEAMVGGED
+333 MRNRLKEMMVGGED
-347 LDKAIAESNKA
+347 LDKAIAESNKP
-358 QWGRIA
+358 QWARIA
-364 KNELGL
+364 KNELNI
-370 PETETLSPAAYAKA
+370 PETATLSPETFAKA
-384 RQAASK
+384 RAAANK
-390 PYEDI
+390 PYEEI
-395 KKIGNFV
+395 KAIGNFA
-402 ADEDTVT
+402 ADEATLT

-428 TIDKLIDSAVT
+428 AIDKLIDSAVT

-453 ISNLRKDARTIY
+453 ISNLRKDARTLY

-477 ADANIGIANALEG
+477 ADANIGIANTLEG
-490 LVEKNLAANPKL
+490 LVEKNLADNPKL
-502 LEQFREARTRMAKS
+502 LEQFRDARTKMAKS
-516 YAYENAT
+516 YAYEGAT

-532 IKIAQLTAKD
+532 AKIAQMTAKD

-573 TISHLTRSGVPGAI
+573 AISHLTRSGVPGAL
-587 GFLAGSALG
+587 GFAAGSLIG
-596 TPGLGIITGA
+596 SPGLGVITGA
-606 AAGQVAARIGAKRV
+606 AAGQLAAKIGAKRV
-620 LGKAYQAKRAIPK
+620 LKKGYQAKRAIPK

-646 KLTK
+646 ALIK